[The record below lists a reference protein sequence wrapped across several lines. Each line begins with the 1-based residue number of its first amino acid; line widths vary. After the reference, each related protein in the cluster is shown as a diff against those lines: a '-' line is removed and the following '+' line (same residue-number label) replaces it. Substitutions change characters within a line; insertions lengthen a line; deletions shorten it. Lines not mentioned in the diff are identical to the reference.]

1 MPQRLA
7 RERRVISPLFAR
19 KEMAGGKKRK
29 ASSSNAP
36 KGASRGSESDAR
48 KKPNA
53 KTAAAAADDDFTSD
67 HSPSELA
74 YLRWLRAAG
83 VRLSGVTIGQFP
95 RSGRGCVATR
105 DLHVGDV
112 VVEVPEDAILTADT
126 SVAADALRDFFGG
139 DSAMPRLEREAL
151 VLAVMAEMARGE
163 ASRVYAYLNALPS
176 LRATHSPLGWTL
188 GELAELEGTSCAERM
203 FAEDEDAELPS
214 MTVEH
219 WKHVAA
225 PFFRRF
231 PEFAVVRP
239 ADVGSTEGAVTALR
253 KTYLHATALV
263 AGFSFT
269 LGEDDEDDEDDEDA
283 EDAEDAEDDAAA
295 SSSSSSSDG
304 ARASTQA
311 MVPFWDMLNH
321 VSPEL
326 ASVRLEHDARA
337 ATLKMVCV
345 RPVKRGKE
353 VFNTYGALGDDETL
367 RRYGFVGDANPHGG
381 GAEVTLR
388 EVVAAAAKARF
399 VVQGTYDDGDVS
411 DDGSESDGDDFET
424 SANAPPTSDSEES
437 EESEEFDEDD
447 DEDDDDSESESE
459 SADEAVDPDGS
470 SSVRETTE
478 RLRLLRRFGV
488 AKHSTDRF
496 SISRTGKP
504 SLALRAA
511 ARVLAMHASQFRQLA
526 AADAFERGEKH
537 DQSGIWSDSDDED
550 AFAGIAP
557 ATTERVWD
565 GPSADSDGEGA
576 PRRLA
581 RFARFARFGS
591 VVGCVFSSRRRARPF
606 FHLSRGCSRR
616 MPSDHDTFVGSPRD

>member
-1 MPQRLA
+1 
-7 RERRVISPLFAR
+7 
-19 KEMAGGKKRK
+19 MAGGEKRK

-48 KKPNA
+48 KKPKA
-53 KTAAAAADDDFTSD
+53 KTAAAAAADDFATD

-74 YLRWLRAAG
+74 YLRWLRSAG
-83 VRLSGVTIGQFP
+83 VRLSGVTIGRFP
-95 RSGRGCVATR
+95 STGRGCVATR

-126 SVAADALRDFFGG
+126 SVAADALRAFFGG
-139 DSAMPRLEREAL
+139 DGAAPRLEREAL

-163 ASRVYAYLNALPS
+163 ASRVHTYLNALPS
-176 LRATHSPLGWTL
+176 LRATHSPLGWTTT
-188 GELAELEGTSCAERM
+188 ELAELEGTSCAERM
-203 FAEDEDAELPS
+203 FVEDEAAELPS

-225 PFFRRF
+225 PFFRRH
-231 PEFAVVRP
+231 PEFAR
-239 ADVGSTEGAVTALR
+239 VGSAKPGVHDETEATALR
-253 KTYLHATALV
+253 KTYLHAAALV

-269 LGEDDEDDEDDEDA
+269 LGEDDEDDADPPRG
-283 EDAEDAEDDAAA
+283 A
-295 SSSSSSSDG
+295 S
-304 ARASTQA
+304 ASTQA

-321 VSPEL
+321 ASPEL

-345 RPVKRGKE
+345 RPVARGKE

-367 RRYGFVGDANPHGG
+367 RRYGFVGPKRNANAHGG

-399 VVQGTYDDGDVS
+399 VVQGTYDNEEEDGS
-411 DDGSESDGDDFET
+411 DDGSDSDGDDFEMP
-424 SANAPPTSDSEES
+424 ADAPPTSDSEDS
-437 EESEEFDEDD
+437 EDPD
-447 DEDDDDSESESE
+447 DEDAEDDADDADADDSESESAE
-459 SADEAVDPDGS
+459 GTVDPDGS
-470 SSVRETTE
+470 LSVRETME

-488 AKHSTDRF
+488 ASHSTDRF
-496 SISRTGKP
+496 AISRTGKP

-511 ARVLAMHASQFRQLA
+511 VRVLAMHASQFQQLA
-526 AADAFERGEKH
+526 AADTFERGQKH
-537 DQSGIWSDSDDED
+537 DQSGIWSDSDDEG

-576 PRRLA
+576 RRRLA
-581 RFARFARFGS
+581 FFAFFGS
-591 VVGCVFSSRRRARPF
+591 VVGWAFSARRR
-606 FHLSRGCSRR
+606 
-616 MPSDHDTFVGSPRD
+616 T